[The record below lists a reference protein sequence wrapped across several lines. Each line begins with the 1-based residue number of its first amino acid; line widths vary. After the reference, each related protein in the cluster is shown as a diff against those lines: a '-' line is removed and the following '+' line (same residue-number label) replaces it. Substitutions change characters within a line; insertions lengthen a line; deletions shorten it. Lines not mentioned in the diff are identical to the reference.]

1 MSTFDRAFI
10 RAYAK
15 EADLRGIA
23 EPDVYAPP
31 QVEER
36 QSPPGPAS
44 THSTIAGW
52 PSDRLYAE
60 GAWYRI
66 EPRQDNAPVPHLP
79 ASWFSSP
86 RTASPPSYP
95 NSARVAPASE
105 EEVRSAPSPD
115 SDEEPVRRPP
125 DPSSPELE
133 AVARLDFTS
142 QYMISATVN
151 YPYSYPGTLPSQSSP
166 SQPSPDE
173 PQPITSDDQ
182 TDRAEPTDE
191 GAVADAAGS
200 VVNTNN
206 DTEHHTHDNRATV
219 EARSSERAA
228 AVESSLPAPP
238 IAKEPQEEPW
248 PHGDATA
255 ERTNP
260 DDDRRAEREVS
271 DASRRESDAANSERV
286 AAAPEPAR
294 LDASLHEIPTPH
306 FPMAG
311 SKSSKV
317 GGATRSDSP
326 ETRPSQEERT
336 NRSLPAADTTTKTP
350 PPTPPRQLPPA
361 VLNPAWEV
369 DAFAWPELT
378 DRLLRRESVR
388 FAQLARKLSTA
399 AGEGR
404 NVVAVTSPV
413 RQQGRST
420 LSLCL
425 ARRLAA
431 DGKRVALVDADF
443 DNPQLAQRLR
453 LNPTCGWQ
461 DAIGTDLSL
470 EEAAVMSL
478 RDAVTL
484 FPLRVGGVQRVDDA
498 IDVSDMADV
507 IDRLSRCFDLVIL
520 DMEPVEPL
528 DEAPSQAATLHPAV
542 TGLLVYNATSSRGQL
557 AETVLQLR
565 AVGIEAIGAVEN
577 QATIPEEV

>member
-15 EADLRGIA
+15 EADLRGVA

-36 QSPPGPAS
+36 QAAPGPAS

-66 EPRQDNAPVPHLP
+66 ERRQDNAPVPHLP

-105 EEVRSAPSPD
+105 EEEVRSAPSPD

-125 DPSSPELE
+125 DASSPELE
-133 AVARLDFTS
+133 AVGRLDFTS

-151 YPYSYPGTLPSQSSP
+151 YPYSYPGPLPSQASP
-166 SQPSPDE
+166 SQASPE
-173 PQPITSDDQ
+173 GPQPIVGDDQ
-182 TDRAEPTDE
+182 PDDRAGPVDE
-191 GAVADAAGS
+191 GAVADAADPG
-200 VVNTNN
+200 VNTDNHTDN
-206 DTEHHTHDNRATV
+206 DAQDNRATV
-219 EARSSERAA
+219 EIE
-228 AVESSLPAPP
+228 AVERPAAIESSPPAPP
-238 IAKEPQEEPW
+238 IAKGPQEEPRAQ
-248 PHGDATA
+248 GIAAA
-255 ERTNP
+255 EPTNS
-260 DDDRRAEREVS
+260 DDDDKTERDVP
-271 DASRRESDAANSERV
+271 DTSRRESEAAISERA

-311 SKSSKV
+311 SKSPQV
-317 GGATRSDSP
+317 GGAMRSESP
-326 ETRPSQEERT
+326 ETPSQEERA
-336 NRSLPAADTTTKTP
+336 NRSLPAATTNTQPATP
-350 PPTPPRQLPPA
+350 LRQLPAA

-388 FAQLARKLSTA
+388 FARLAGKLATA
-399 AGEGR
+399 AREGR
-404 NVVAVTSPV
+404 NVVAVTSPA

-431 DGKRVALVDADF
+431 DGQRVALVDADF

-484 FPLRVGGVQRVDDA
+484 FPLRVSGVQRVDDA

-507 IDRLSRCFDLVIL
+507 IDRLSRSFDLVIL

-528 DEAPSQAATLHPAV
+528 DEAPPQSATLHPAV
-542 TGLLVYNATSSRGQL
+542 TGLLVYNAQSSRGQL

-577 QATIPEEV
+577 QATISEEV